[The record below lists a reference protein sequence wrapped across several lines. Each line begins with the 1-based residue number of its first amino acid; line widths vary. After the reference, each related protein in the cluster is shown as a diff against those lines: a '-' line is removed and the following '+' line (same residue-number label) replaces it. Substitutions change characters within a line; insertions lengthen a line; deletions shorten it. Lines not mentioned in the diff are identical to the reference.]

1 MESFLAGLSSE
12 HKFWL
17 AMMGMSFFSVL
28 AAIAMLKK
36 IPVNFL
42 GIKLNYT
49 KDDENV
55 QTNN

>member
-36 IPVNFL
+36 NSCQFF
-42 GIKLNYT
+42 GH
-49 KDDENV
+49 
-55 QTNN
+55 